1 MEVRLKTLHAFPQ
14 DPQDGDIGNE
24 ISFRNVFT
32 ADVFA
37 EIERDPVLQGGRKK
51 TVFSNERGLCIE
63 RRAAF
68 FTQKAGTLQLQ
79 DRFLRL
85 DRQDLDRRQ
94 VGAVLDDLPFVFD
107 PAFAAS
113 IVPQCL
119 YG

>member
-1 MEVRLKTLHAFPQ
+1 
-14 DPQDGDIGNE
+14 
-24 ISFRNVFT
+24 
-32 ADVFA
+32 
-37 EIERDPVLQGGRKK
+37 
-51 TVFSNERGLCIE
+51 VFSNERGLCIE

-68 FTQKAGTLQLQ
+68 FAQKAGTLQLQ

-113 IVPQCL
+113 GWAIAERCADHMDCQPVFFSFGQPIFAEREIFIC
-119 YG
+119 